1 MAKSTTQGADRRSAG
16 QSTDVF
22 EFPPAWLPEDNE
34 KVVGTVT
41 ARERAE
47 NMYGL
52 YVVLT
57 IRPDAGQTITVKE
70 AGKVAAQE
78 TDGEMVVAVHCFGA
92 VLANA
97 MRRIRPA
104 EGARLGFRK
113 LGKML
118 PRGMDASRAKESDYF
133 NGWQVRDLT
142 VKSDDELFGATDTAA
157 PSGQFNDE
165 PPF

>member
-1 MAKSTTQGADRRSAG
+1 MAKTATQGADRRAAG
-16 QSTDVF
+16 QTDEF

-34 KVVGTVT
+34 RIVGTVT

-47 NMYGL
+47 NQYGP
-52 YVVLT
+52 YIVLSL
-57 IRPDAGQTITVKE
+57 RPDAGQTITLKE
-70 AGKVAAQE
+70 SGQITAQE
-78 TDGEMVVAVHCFGA
+78 TDGELVVAVHCFGA

-97 MRRIRPA
+97 MKRIRPA
-104 EGARLGFRK
+104 VGARLGFRK

-118 PRGMDASRAKESDYF
+118 PRGMDKAHAKESDYF

-142 VKSDDELFGATDTAA
+142 VKSDDQLFGPTDEPT
-157 PSGQFNDE
+157 GQFNDE